1 MEVKVNDYIKLVEG
15 LDCGLAEL
23 PKGMVF
29 KVVKVN
35 DRMTTILN
43 ELIGGGGFCKAEI
56 NEFFEEST
64 EEEYNQWIEN
74 ILEEISMNLEEDL
87 IMKTSRNDGVIISTV
102 APSFLAWY
110 GEYETAISIDGK
122 PWRIARG
129 YESLEEAIEGHD
141 RFSKMSKEELMNYKY
156 IG

>member
-35 DRMTTILN
+35 DRITTILN

-56 NEFFEEST
+56 NEFFEMST

-74 ILEEISMNLEEDL
+74 ILEERCIGIDEDEDRYL
-87 IMKTSRNDGVIISTV
+87 D
-102 APSFLAWY
+102 
-110 GEYETAISIDGK
+110 EY
-122 PWRIARG
+122 
-129 YESLEEAIEGHD
+129 
-141 RFSKMSKEELMNYKY
+141 
-156 IG
+156 

>member
-1 MEVKVNDYIKLVEG
+1 MEVKVNDYIKLVED
-15 LDCGLAEL
+15 LDCGMAEL

>member
-1 MEVKVNDYIKLVEG
+1 MEVKVNDYIKLVED
-15 LDCGLAEL
+15 LDCGIAEL

-141 RFSKMSKEELMNYKY
+141 RFSKMSKEELINYKY

>member
-1 MEVKVNDYIKLVEG
+1 MEVKVNDYIKLVED
-15 LDCGLAEL
+15 LDCGMTEL

>member
-1 MEVKVNDYIKLVEG
+1 MEVKVNDYIKLVED
-15 LDCGLAEL
+15 LDCGMAEL

-64 EEEYNQWIEN
+64 EEEYSQWIEN

-141 RFSKMSKEELMNYKY
+141 RFSKMSKEELINYKY

>member
-1 MEVKVNDYIKLVEG
+1 MEVKVNDYIKLVED

-23 PKGMVF
+23 SKGMVF

>member
-1 MEVKVNDYIKLVEG
+1 MELKVNDYIKLVED
-15 LDCGLAEL
+15 LDCGMAEL

-141 RFSKMSKEELMNYKY
+141 RFSKMSKEELVNYKY

>member
-1 MEVKVNDYIKLVEG
+1 MEVKVNDYIKLVED

-56 NEFFEEST
+56 NEFFKEST

>member
-1 MEVKVNDYIKLVEG
+1 MELKVNDYIKLVED
-15 LDCGLAEL
+15 LDCGMAEL

>member
-1 MEVKVNDYIKLVEG
+1 MEVKVNDYIKLVED

-43 ELIGGGGFCKAEI
+43 ELIGGGGFSKAEI

-64 EEEYNQWIEN
+64 EEEYSQWITN
-74 ILEEISMNLEEDL
+74 ILEERCSEIDEDE
-87 IMKTSRNDGVIISTV
+87 
-102 APSFLAWY
+102 Y
-110 GEYETAISIDGK
+110 GWADEY
-122 PWRIARG
+122 
-129 YESLEEAIEGHD
+129 
-141 RFSKMSKEELMNYKY
+141 
-156 IG
+156 